1 MENIE
6 PIYTFKKDVSQQELE
21 EIIGW
26 FEARMDKLPETMHID
41 KATYTGNLPATVKS
55 YLNMLKGR
63 TVSVTLCGYIA
74 HLGVIRKRLQLG
86 GME

>member
-1 MENIE
+1 MEQIE
-6 PIYTFKKDVSQQELE
+6 SIYTFKKDVSQQELE
-21 EIIGW
+21 EIIEW
-26 FEARMDKLPETMHID
+26 FEARMDRLPETMQID

-63 TVSVTLCGYIA
+63 KVSVTFCGYIA

>member
-1 MENIE
+1 MEQIE
-6 PIYTFKKDVSQQELE
+6 PIYTFKNNVSQQELE
-21 EIIGW
+21 ELIEW
-26 FEARMDKLPETMHID
+26 FEARMYKLPETMQID

-55 YLNMLKGR
+55 YLNTLKGR
-63 TVSVTLCGYIA
+63 KVSVTFCGYIA